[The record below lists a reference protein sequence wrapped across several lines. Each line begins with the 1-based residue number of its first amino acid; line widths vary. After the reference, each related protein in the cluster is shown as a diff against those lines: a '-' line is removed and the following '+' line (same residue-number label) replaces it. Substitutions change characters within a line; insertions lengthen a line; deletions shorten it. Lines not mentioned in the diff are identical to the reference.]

1 MKKILSFLRWRIVTI
16 RYITM
21 FANIRWL
28 ATWRSHVPSLKVSS
42 EILSNG
48 YERIGSIDKSEL
60 SRIVEIFKPRIDSV
74 SVNQE
79 GAPFINLLTSDDITT
94 ENPILKLAFSKE
106 IFDVASDYFG
116 GNFILDSIQV
126 LYSWPNN
133 GELRES
139 QKWHKDYG
147 DNKSFHAVIYLND
160 VGTVEDGPF
169 VFINKAESKCIKY
182 SPFVRRIDDDMFNQ
196 ELEGGEINYFYGRAG
211 EILLVD
217 PAVCYHYGSR
227 GSNSRMAL
235 FLTFN
240 TSMPFVKPQEL
251 ILQNG
256 EKLFDVARQL
266 RPDLS
271 ESFLNRVIS
280 V

>member
-1 MKKILSFLRWRIVTI
+1 
-16 RYITM
+16 M
-21 FANIRWL
+21 FVNIRWF
-28 ATWRSHVPSLKVSS
+28 ARWKSHKPSLKIST
-42 EILSNG
+42 EILNNG
-48 YERIGSIDKSEL
+48 YERIASINKSEL
-60 SRIVEIFKPRIDSV
+60 KRIVDIFKPRIDDV
-74 SVNQE
+74 KANKE
-79 GAPFINLLTSDDITT
+79 GAPFVNLLKSEDISI
-94 ENPILKLAFSKE
+94 ENPVFKLAFSKE

-133 GELRES
+133 GGLRES

-160 VGTVEDGPF
+160 VETTEDGPF
-169 VFINKAESKCIKY
+169 VFVNKEESKSIKY
-182 SPFVRRIDDDMFNQ
+182 SPLVRRINDEVFKRELDD
-196 ELEGGEINYFYGRAG
+196 GEIKYFYGKAG
-211 EILLVD
+211 DVVLVD

-256 EKLFDVARQL
+256 NKLLDVARQL

-271 ESFLNRVIS
+271 ESFLDRVIS